1 MKTKKNRLFDELKG
15 SMISKKSMSI
25 TKGGT
30 TTSDANETKPG
41 GGFPQD
47 Q

>member
-1 MKTKKNRLFDELKG
+1 MKTTKNRLFDELKG

-30 TTSDANETKPG
+30 TTKDACSYPG
-41 GGFPQD
+41 TPWQD
-47 Q
+47 CD